1 MPGASVESHCMI
13 SDTLLSLVRCPD
25 CASAFVVAAGVI
37 RCGTCGRTA
46 DTTAAYLD
54 LRTTH
59 ETGES
64 TKYLDDALH
73 ADGRQSSISP
83 PVLSAGIR
91 NDMMRR
97 FLRPGPSDRLVDL
110 GCGSGRMML
119 WNSASGAHMVGVD
132 VSPHFAAE
140 SLAAVDLVLGD
151 LRRLP
156 LVDAAFTKAYSFDVA
171 EHLTR
176 EGLDM
181 MLGEAARVLAPGG
194 HFFLYSHVRKRS
206 RLAIGQRAINRCA
219 AFLDRVGLIDLQQER
234 LRKSDHLNPLA
245 NLGEL
250 EEAVGKAGFRIAKIR
265 YYTPLVGAFIEN
277 ILLRLAEGAMIR
289 RARQRLARQGQAPG
303 ESVALVRAQ
312 GKRLAAGGVSGAVL
326 RALTWLMKIDLVLL
340 GRVKS
345 GPFFVLLEKIA
356 R

>member
-1 MPGASVESHCMI
+1 MI

-25 CASAFVVAAGVI
+25 CASTLAVAAGVV
-37 RCGTCGRTA
+37 RCGKCGRTA

-54 LRTTH
+54 LRTKH
-59 ETGES
+59 EAGGS
-64 TKYLDDALH
+64 TKYLDVALH
-73 ADGRQSSISP
+73 ADGRQSSVSP
-83 PVLSAGIR
+83 PLLSAGIR

-97 FLRPGPSDRLVDL
+97 FLRPGPADRLVDL

-119 WNSASGAHMVGVD
+119 WNRASGAYMVGVD
-132 VSPHFAAE
+132 VSPYFASE
-140 SLAAVDLVLGD
+140 SLTAVDLVLGD

-156 LVDAAFTKAYSFDVA
+156 LVDAGFTKAYSFDVA

-176 EGLDM
+176 EGLDS

-194 HFFLYSHVRKRS
+194 HLFLYSHVRKNS
-206 RLAIGQRAINRCA
+206 GLAIGLRAINRFA
-219 AFLDRVGLIDLQQER
+219 AFLDRIGWIDLQQER
-234 LRKSDHLNPLA
+234 LRKSDHINPLA
-245 NLGEL
+245 DLGEL
-250 EEAVGKAGFRIAKIR
+250 DETVGRAGLRIVKIR

-277 ILLRLAEGAMIR
+277 ILLRLVEGVMTRLAK
-289 RARQRLARQGQAPG
+289 QRLARQGAAASD
-303 ESVALVRAQ
+303 SVSLVRAQ
-312 GKRLAAGGVSGAVL
+312 GKRLAAGGFTGTIL
-326 RALTWLMKIDLVLL
+326 RALTWLMKIDLGLF